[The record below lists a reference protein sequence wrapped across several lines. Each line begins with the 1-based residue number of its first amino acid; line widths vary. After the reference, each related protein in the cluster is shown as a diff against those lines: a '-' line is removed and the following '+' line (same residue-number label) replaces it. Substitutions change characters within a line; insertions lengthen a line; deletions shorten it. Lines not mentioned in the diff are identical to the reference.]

1 MRRFRLNGWKRIG
14 IVLSV
19 LWALSISGWFFHH
32 IPEVNDPGI
41 ASVYLQCISA
51 PNANRGVCKARAE
64 WFSEEAR
71 SEFRAGWSWAAL
83 APIVVAWLLVY
94 VVVCVVRWIW
104 RGFQPTASGS

>member
-1 MRRFRLNGWKRIG
+1 MRGFRLNGWQRIG
-14 IVLSV
+14 IVLSIV
-19 LWALSISGWFFHH
+19 WTLCVSMWFFQHV
-32 IPEVNDPGI
+32 PGANDPGI

-94 VVVCVVRWIW
+94 VVVWVVRWI
-104 RGFQPTASGS
+104 RRDFQPTASES